1 MSTFPV
7 IGFDRPAA
15 LYELANAHGVHVG
28 SMRQLEQLATTL
40 QSLALVYAVGPLRA
54 RELIEEHGAGM
65 AALDALAQENEK
77 LGLCGQTE
85 GK

>member
-28 SMRQLEQLATTL
+28 SMRQLEQLAITL